1 MSLAFGKLN
10 SFIKKERA
18 VRTREMLALKQT
30 LHALTPNQLKAIR
43 AEIDQMAGRV
53 RAVEI
58 IESRLD
64 ESTGCPHCGSR
75 HRVRNG
81 SANGLQR
88 YRCKDCGRT
97 FNALTGTALAR
108 LHQRG
113 KWPSHMQALID
124 GLTLDEVADR
134 LSICHDTAFR
144 WRHRF
149 LETQKALQAQTF
161 NGLVEADQT
170 YMLESGKGKKR
181 VDRKPRKR
189 GGKAKKRGLSKE
201 QVPILVVRDRSGATL
216 STRLEAD
223 NTETISTVMEGR
235 LAPDAILCTDGSKA
249 LAAVAK
255 TLNVVHR
262 PVNLAAGVRVIER
275 IFHVQNVNA
284 FDSRLKGWMARFHGV
299 ATKYLESYLGWF
311 RTLDRSGEN
320 GLKPASFLASAMAV

>member
-1 MSLAFGKLN
+1 MEVGNLISLIN
-10 SFIKKERA
+10 EERTM
-18 VRTREMLALKQT
+18 RTRELMALRKA
-30 LHALTPNQLKAIR
+30 LPALTPTQLKFVR
-43 AEIDQMAGRV
+43 SEIDQLTGRV
-53 RAVEI
+53 HAIEI
-58 IESRLD
+58 IEGRMD
-64 ESTGCPHCGSR
+64 ETMGCPHCGGR

-97 FNALTGTALAR
+97 FNALTGTPLAR

-124 GLTLDEVADR
+124 GLTLDKVAEH
-134 LSICHDTAFR
+134 LNITHDTAFR

-149 LETQKALQAQTF
+149 LEAQKSIQAQQL

-170 YMLESGKGKKR
+170 YLLESGKGKKV

-201 QVPILVVRDRSGATL
+201 QIPILVVRDRSGATL

-223 NTETISTVMEGR
+223 NAETIAGVMSGR
-235 LAPDAILCTDGSKA
+235 LAKDAILCTDGSHT

-255 TLNVVHR
+255 RLEVVHR
-262 PVNLAAGVRVIER
+262 PVNLAAGVRVLAGL
-275 IFHVQNVNA
+275 FHTRTSTPSTVG
-284 FDSRLKGWMARFHGV
+284 SRAGWIGSTVWRRNTWR
-299 ATKYLESYLGWF
+299 ATWAGSVPWTGRAAVGSSPL
-311 RTLDRSGEN
+311 RSW
-320 GLKPASFLASAMAV
+320 LRQ

>member
-1 MSLAFGKLN
+1 
-10 SFIKKERA
+10 
-18 VRTREMLALKQT
+18 MLALKKV
-30 LHALTPNQLKAIR
+30 LHALSPNELKTIR

-58 IESRLD
+58 IESRMD
-64 ESTGCPHCGSR
+64 ESTGCPHCGSH

-88 YRCKDCGRT
+88 YRCKGCRRT
-97 FNALTGTALAR
+97 FNALTGTPLAR

-113 KWPSHMQALID
+113 KWAAHMQALID
-124 GLTLDEVADR
+124 GLTLDGVADR

-149 LETQKALQAQTF
+149 LETQQSIQAKKL

-170 YMLESGKGKKR
+170 YMLESNKGKKV

-223 NTETISTVMEGR
+223 NADTITKVMEWR
-235 LAPDAILCTDGSKA
+235 LASDAILCTDSSKT

-255 TLNVVHR
+255 RMNVPHR

-275 IFHVQNVNA
+275 VFHVQNVNA
-284 FDSRLKGWMARFHGV
+284 FDSRLKGWMVRFKGV

-311 RTLDRSGEN
+311 RTLDRSGDN
-320 GLKPASFLASAMAV
+320 VLKPASFLASAMAV

>member
-1 MSLAFGKLN
+1 M
-10 SFIKKERA
+10 
-18 VRTREMLALKQT
+18 RTRELWSLKKA
-30 LHALTPNQLKAIR
+30 LHALTPTQLKTIR

-53 RAVEI
+53 HAIEI
-58 IESRLD
+58 IEGRMD
-64 ESTGCPHCGSR
+64 EVTGCPHCGSH

-97 FNALTGTALAR
+97 FNALTGTSLAK

-134 LSICHDTAFR
+134 LNICHDTAFR

-149 LETQKALQAQTF
+149 LETQKFIQAQEF
-161 NGLVEADQT
+161 NGLVEVDQT
-170 YMLESGKGKKR
+170 YMLESGKGKKV
-181 VDRKPRKR
+181 VDKKPRKR

-223 NTETISTVMEGR
+223 NAETIVTVLEGR
-235 LAPDAILCTDGSKA
+235 LATDAILCTDSSKT
-249 LAAVAK
+249 LATVAK
-255 TLNVVHR
+255 RMNVPHR
-262 PVNLAAGVRVIER
+262 PVNLSAGVRVIER
-275 IFHVQNVNA
+275 VFHVQNVNA

-311 RTLDRSGEN
+311 RTLDRSGDS
-320 GLKPASFLASAMAV
+320 GLKPASFLTSAMAI